1 MTTYVLRHTTRY
13 EYDLPVVHAHHMARL
28 RPRQLSHQRVTS
40 SELMVNP
47 GTSSLT
53 EKVDY
58 FGNVT
63 DALEVSETHEVFEV
77 TSLSTITTLPNPMS
91 EKPPEGFVTWEEAAA
106 RLEET
111 QLYLREAEMRFDSP
125 LVRVHQVFKDYA
137 ASTFTPGRDLVEC
150 VVELNARIHA
160 DFKYETAATDVSTPL
175 GQVMRE
181 RRGVCQDFAH
191 VAVACLR
198 SVGLAGR
205 YVSGYLETMPPPGK
219 ERLVGADASHAWA
232 AVFIPGHGWLDFDPT
247 NNLLPSERHI
257 WVAWGRDF
265 SDVSPLK
272 GVVLGGGA
280 HRLTVGVDVAPANGP
295 RLVAPAIPTEVAQ
308 PAVVEASESAPG
320 TLVANAPEAAP
331 VTPPTVAAQDAA
343 SGSQLA
349 STSQSQ
355 SQSTIAP
362 RATETLGGEAAVGA
376 TDEPSGDG
384 LARPAP

>member
-1 MTTYVLRHTTRY
+1 MTTYALRHTTRY
-13 EYDLPVVHAHHMARL
+13 EYDLPVVHAHHLARL
-28 RPRQLSHQRVTS
+28 RPRQLAHQRVVS
-40 SELMVNP
+40 SDLVINP
-47 GTSSLT
+47 GVSSVT

-77 TSLSTITTLPNPMS
+77 TCQSTIVTLPNPTS
-91 EKPPEGFVTWEEAAA
+91 VEPPVGQLSWEAAA
-106 RLEET
+106 AALDDTERFLG
-111 QLYLREAEMRFDSP
+111 EAELRFDSP
-125 LVRVHQVFKDYA
+125 LVRVHQVFREYA

-150 VVELNARIHA
+150 VIELNSRIHT
-160 DFKYETAATDVSTPL
+160 DFKYEPAATDISTPL

-205 YVSGYLETMPPPGK
+205 YVSGYLETIPPPGK

-232 AVFIPGHGWLDFDPT
+232 AVFVPGVGWLDFDPT
-247 NNLLPSERHI
+247 NDLLPSERHI

-280 HRLTVGVDVAPANGP
+280 HRLTVGVDVAP
-295 RLVAPAIPTEVAQ
+295 VVPT
-308 PAVVEASESAPG
+308 
-320 TLVANAPEAAP
+320 
-331 VTPPTVAAQDAA
+331 
-343 SGSQLA
+343 
-349 STSQSQ
+349 
-355 SQSTIAP
+355 
-362 RATETLGGEAAVGA
+362 
-376 TDEPSGDG
+376 
-384 LARPAP
+384 RPAPLPPS

>member
-40 SELMVNP
+40 SELVIKP
-47 GTSSLT
+47 ATSSLT

-63 DALEVSETHEVFEV
+63 DALEVAETHEVFEV
-77 TSLSTITTLPNPMS
+77 TSLSTVTTLANPMS
-91 EKPPEGFVTWEEAAA
+91 EKPPTGFVTWEEASA

-111 QLYLREAEMRFDSP
+111 QLYLREAELRFDSP

-150 VVELNARIHA
+150 VVELNRRIHE
-160 DFKYETAATDVSTPL
+160 DFTYETAATDVSTPL

-232 AVFIPGHGWLDFDPT
+232 AVFIPGQGWLDFDPT

-280 HRLTVGVDVAPANGP
+280 HRLTVGVDVAPATGP
-295 RLVAPAIPTEVAQ
+295 RLVSAPTPAEASAVAGAVAAPDVSPAAPTA
-308 PAVVEASESAPG
+308 AVVESATPNAAPAAHAPMSG
-320 TLVANAPEAAP
+320 EPAAPEE
-331 VTPPTVAAQDAA
+331 Q
-343 SGSQLA
+343 
-349 STSQSQ
+349 TSS
-355 SQSTIAP
+355 
-362 RATETLGGEAAVGA
+362 AT
-376 TDEPSGDG
+376 G
-384 LARPAP
+384 LIPPAP